1 MTISLA
7 SLGWDDAF
15 AADFERLA
23 SRPRG
28 PNELRP
34 ARVSR
39 VDRGFCTALAADGP
53 VRASFSGA
61 LLAGAASDPA
71 RLPCAGDWVIVRA
84 WPDERMTAEAVLP
97 RRTAIIRAAAG
108 VEPQAQVLAANL
120 DTVAVVEPMDPSP
133 DLARIER
140 LLALAYQS
148 GARPIVVLTKA
159 DLAAAPEALA
169 EQVAMAS
176 AGAKV
181 FAASART
188 GRGLAPLKPFIAYGR
203 TLGLLGPSGAGK
215 SSLVNALAGATV
227 MGTKALRADG
237 RGRHTTTHRALIPL
251 PDGGM
256 VLDTPGVRLVG
267 LYESAAGLERA
278 FADIAQLAVGC
289 RFRDCRHDREPGCA
303 VRAAIDDG
311 DLAPRRLA
319 SWKKL
324 RKEQSLERARK
335 IVIRRG

>member
-1 MTISLA
+1 MTIDLA

-15 AADFERLA
+15 VADFERLA
-23 SRPRG
+23 SQPRG
-28 PNELRP
+28 PSELRP

-61 LLAGAASDPA
+61 LLAGALSDPA
-71 RLPCAGDWVIVRA
+71 ALPCAGDWVIVRA
-84 WPDERMTAEAVLP
+84 WPDDRLTAEAVLP

-108 VEPQAQVLAANL
+108 VEPQAQVLATNL

-140 LLALAYQS
+140 LLALAFQS

-159 DLAAAPEALA
+159 DRAAHPQAVA
-169 EQVAMAS
+169 EQVATAS
-176 AGAKV
+176 AGAEV
-181 FAASART
+181 FAASATT
-188 GRGLAPLKPFIAYGR
+188 GKGLKPLKPFVAYGQ

-227 MGTKALRADG
+227 MRTKALRADG

-251 PDGGM
+251 PGGGT

-267 LYESAAGLERA
+267 LYESAAGLDRA
-278 FADIAQLAVGC
+278 FADIARLAAGC

-303 VRAAIDDG
+303 VRAAIEDG
-311 DLAPRRLA
+311 DLPPRRLV

-324 RKEQSLERARK
+324 QREQSLERARK